1 MTTPPPGT
9 PDLDLTLP
17 GTAGSINGAVF
28 STGLTQTAGTGAFN
42 AFLQIQRTGTEQG
55 YNTDASAQ
63 YDELNSLTH
72 NHSILLADVPIV
84 FGDGAN
90 GTIEGVAYREF
101 LLDLNEPN
109 GSTNPYISLDALQIW
124 QNEAGNLTNFTA
136 GAGFAGTH
144 TNYLAYDLDA
154 GVNRWIALNADMAHG
169 SGQSDYRILI
179 PDSFFINDAAHRY
192 VTLYSAFGQQEGW
205 NSGGGFEEWGL
216 HGESGGVQSVFSVHK
231 TASVP
236 GDTADTVGEVISY
249 SISVSN
255 TGNTALSGITVE
267 DSSVSDLAA
276 VLSGGF
282 NVGDINLDGLLSV
295 GETWLYTASH
305 TVTQDDLDT
314 NGGGDGLIN
323 NTVTADSTETSPVT
337 ASAAVSVEQRLDLT
351 VNKTADVASVDAA
364 GDVINYTITVQN
376 TGNITLAGISVED
389 PQVNVVTEILDPNA
403 PVLGP
408 EWLGPLLNG
417 DYNVGDLNEN
427 GIEDP
432 GETFE
437 FRNVGD
443 TNLNGVEDPGET
455 FLLTNVGDTNQNGF
469 QDDGE
474 TFQFYNAGDT
484 NHNGVEDD
492 GETFQFLVSHAATS
506 VDANNDTFN
515 DGDTNFNNVL
525 DVGETWTYSVS
536 YTVTQDDIDNG
547 GVVDPDLTHDNTATV
562 TTTTAEGATAE
573 ASASVD
579 IEQNPHVVLTK
590 TADVSSVDAAGDV
603 INYTIIIENDG
614 NMTLTDPDVT
624 DPSVSNLAAVMS
636 GGFNA
641 GDADQDGKL
650 DVGETWQYTASHTVT
665 QAEIDNGGVVNPG
678 LTYDNTATVT
688 TAQGAGDDDSASVA
702 IDQNPHVV
710 LTKTA
715 DVSSV
720 DAAGDVIN
728 YTIIV
733 ENDGN
738 MTLTDPDVTD
748 PSVSNLAAVM
758 SGGFN
763 AGDAD
768 QDGKLDVGE
777 TWQYTA
783 SHTVTQA
790 DIDNG
795 GVVDPDLTYD
805 NTATVT
811 TAQGAGD
818 DDSASVAIDQ
828 NPHVT
833 LEKTASVPGGSADAG
848 EVISYAIT
856 IENDGNM
863 TLTNPVVSDP
873 SVSDLAAVMSGSFNA
888 GDLDTDGIF
897 DVGEVWQYSASHT
910 VTQAQFN
917 AGGSITNTAS
927 VATDEG
933 ASDSDSASVTVNFT
947 PNAVVSIT
955 KSALGYHDL
964 NNNNVADT
972 GDTIDFKFQIDNL
985 GNVPLHNV
993 AVVDVDSNVV
1003 VTGSPFELGVGQS
1016 DSTTWAGSYT
1026 ITALDTSNGFHNNDA
1041 VVTTDEA
1048 SDSSGTVHVV
1058 LANLFE
1064 L

>member
-9 PDLDLTLP
+9 PDLDLTLA

-28 STGLTQTAGTGAFN
+28 STGLTQSAGTGTFN
-42 AFLQIQRTGTEQG
+42 AFVQIQRTGFEQG

-84 FGDGAN
+84 IGDGAN
-90 GTIEGVAYREF
+90 GTIEGLAYREF
-101 LLDLNEPN
+101 LLDLSEAS
-109 GSTNPYISLDALQIW
+109 GGINPYISLDALQIW

-192 VTLYSAFGQQEGW
+192 VTLYSAFGEQAGW
-205 NSGGGFEEWGL
+205 SSGGGFEEWGL
-216 HGESGGVQSVFSVHK
+216 HGESGGVQSAFSVHK

-236 GDTADTVGEVISY
+236 GGTADTAGEVISY
-249 SISVSN
+249 SITVSN
-255 TGNTALSGITVE
+255 TGNTALSGITVS
-267 DSSVSDLAA
+267 DPSVSDLAA
-276 VLSGGF
+276 VQSGGF
-282 NVGDINLDGLLSV
+282 NVGDTNLDGLLST

-305 TVTQDDLDT
+305 TVTQGDLDG
-314 NGGGDGLIN
+314 NGNGNGLIS
-323 NTVTADSTETSPVT
+323 NTVTADSIETAPISAT
-337 ASAAVSVEQRLDLT
+337 AAVSVDQRPEVALT
-351 VNKTADVASVDAA
+351 KIADASSVDAA
-364 GDVINYTITVQN
+364 GDVINYAITVHN
-376 TGNITLAGISVED
+376 TGNVTLSNVIVED
-389 PQVNVVTEILDPNA
+389 SQVNIVTPIVDPGA
-403 PVLGP
+403 PILGP
-408 EWLGPLLNG
+408 EWLGQVLNG
-417 DYNVGDLNEN
+417 DYNVGDTNQN

-443 TNLNGVEDPGET
+443 TNLNGIEDPGET

-492 GETFQFLVSHAATS
+492 GETFQFSMSHAATA

-515 DGDTNFNNVL
+515 DGDINFNNVL
-525 DVGETWTYSVS
+525 DVGETWQYTVA

-547 GVVDPDLTHDNTATV
+547 GVVDPGLTHDNTATV
-562 TTTTAEGATAE
+562 TTAQAAGDE
-573 ASASVD
+573 ASVSVD
-579 IEQNPHVVLTK
+579 IEQNPHVTLTK

-603 INYTIIIENDG
+603 INYAITIENDG
-614 NMTLTDPDVT
+614 NMTLTDPVVS

-641 GDADQDGKL
+641 GDADTDGKL

-665 QAEIDNGGVVNPG
+665 QAEIDNGGVIDPG
-678 LTYDNTATVT
+678 LTR
-688 TAQGAGDDDSASVA
+688 
-702 IDQNPHVV
+702 
-710 LTKTA
+710 
-715 DVSSV
+715 
-720 DAAGDVIN
+720 
-728 YTIIV
+728 
-733 ENDGN
+733 
-738 MTLTDPDVTD
+738 
-748 PSVSNLAAVM
+748 
-758 SGGFN
+758 
-763 AGDAD
+763 
-768 QDGKLDVGE
+768 
-777 TWQYTA
+777 
-783 SHTVTQA
+783 
-790 DIDNG
+790 
-795 GVVDPDLTYD
+795 D

-833 LEKTASVPGGSADAG
+833 LEKTASVPGGTADAG

-888 GDLDTDGIF
+888 GDADMDGVF
-897 DVGEVWQYSASHT
+897 DVGEIWQYSASHT
-910 VTQAQFN
+910 VTQAQFE
-917 AGGSITNTAS
+917 AGGNITNTAS
-927 VATDEG
+927 VSTDEG
-933 ASDSDSASVTVNFT
+933 ASDSDDASVAVNFT

-972 GDTIDFKFQIDNL
+972 GDTIDFQFLIANG
-985 GNVPLHNV
+985 GNVTLHNV

-1016 DSTTWAGSYT
+1016 DSTSYVGVYT
-1026 ITALDTSNGFHNNDA
+1026 ITALDTSNGFHENDA

>member
-9 PDLDLTLP
+9 PDLDLTLA

-28 STGLTQTAGTGAFN
+28 STGLTQSAGTGTFN
-42 AFLQIQRTGTEQG
+42 AFVQIQRTGFEQG

-84 FGDGAN
+84 IGDGAN
-90 GTIEGVAYREF
+90 GTVEGLAYREF
-101 LLDLNEPN
+101 LLDLSEAS
-109 GSTNPYISLDALQIW
+109 GGTNPYISLDALQIW

-192 VTLYSAFGQQEGW
+192 VTLYSAFGEQAGW
-205 NSGGGFEEWGL
+205 SSGGGFEEWGL
-216 HGESGGVQSVFSVHK
+216 HGESGGVQSAFSVHK

-236 GDTADTVGEVISY
+236 GGTADTAGEVISY
-249 SISVSN
+249 SITVSN
-255 TGNTALSGITVE
+255 TGNTALSGITVS
-267 DSSVSDLAA
+267 DPSVSDLAA
-276 VLSGGF
+276 VQSGGF
-282 NVGDINLDGLLSV
+282 NVGDTNLDGLLST

-305 TVTQDDLDT
+305 TVTQGDLDG
-314 NGGGDGLIN
+314 NGNGNGLIS
-323 NTVTADSTETSPVT
+323 NTVTADSIETAPISAT
-337 ASAAVSVEQRLDLT
+337 AAVSVDQRPEVVLT
-351 VNKTADVASVDAA
+351 KIADVSSVDAA
-364 GDVINYTITVQN
+364 GDVINYAITVHN
-376 TGNITLAGISVED
+376 TGNVTLSNVIVED
-389 PQVNVVTEILDPNA
+389 SQVNIVTPIVDPGA
-403 PVLGP
+403 PILGP
-408 EWLGPLLNG
+408 EWLGQVLNG
-417 DYNVGDLNEN
+417 DYNVGDTNQN

-492 GETFQFLVSHAATS
+492 GETFQFSVSHAATA

-515 DGDTNFNNVL
+515 DGDINFNNVL
-525 DVGETWTYSVS
+525 DVGETWQYTVA

-547 GVVDPDLTHDNTATV
+547 GVVDPGLTHDNTATV
-562 TTTTAEGATAE
+562 TTAQAAGDE
-573 ASASVD
+573 ASVSVD
-579 IEQNPHVVLTK
+579 IEQNPHVTLTK

-603 INYTIIIENDG
+603 INYAITIENDG
-614 NMTLTDPDVT
+614 NMTLTDPVVS

-641 GDADQDGKL
+641 GDAD
-650 DVGETWQYTASHTVT
+650 T
-665 QAEIDNGGVVNPG
+665 
-678 LTYDNTATVT
+678 
-688 TAQGAGDDDSASVA
+688 
-702 IDQNPHVV
+702 
-710 LTKTA
+710 
-715 DVSSV
+715 
-720 DAAGDVIN
+720 
-728 YTIIV
+728 
-733 ENDGN
+733 
-738 MTLTDPDVTD
+738 
-748 PSVSNLAAVM
+748 
-758 SGGFN
+758 
-763 AGDAD
+763 
-768 QDGKLDVGE
+768 DGKLDVGE

-795 GVVDPDLTYD
+795 GVVDPDLTRD

-833 LEKTASVPGGSADAG
+833 LEKTASVPGGTADAG

-888 GDLDTDGIF
+888 GDADTDGVF
-897 DVGEVWQYSASHT
+897 DVGEIWQYSASHT
-910 VTQAQFN
+910 VTQAQFE
-917 AGGSITNTAS
+917 AGGNITNTAS
-927 VATDEG
+927 VSTDEG
-933 ASDSDSASVTVNFT
+933 ASDSDDASVAVNFT

-972 GDTIDFKFQIDNL
+972 GDTIDFQFLIANG
-985 GNVPLHNV
+985 GNVTLHNV

-1016 DSTTWAGSYT
+1016 DSTSYVGVYT
-1026 ITALDTSNGFHNNDA
+1026 ITALDTSNGFHENDA